1 MCRRLLGSWSHQ
13 RGQPTVRITV
23 LLLAV
28 FALLPTAEAVTTYT
42 YTLVLLSLG
51 LAGLVWLRTR
61 RAKVTS
67 LSPDCAELTTNPRLA
82 PARRGARWTSTTRGA
97 IAS

>member
-28 FALLPTAEAVTTYT
+28 FGLLPTAEAVTTYT
-42 YTLVLLSLG
+42 YTLVLLSVA

-61 RAKVTS
+61 RAKVTGS
-67 LSPDCAELTTNPRLA
+67 A
-82 PARRGARWTSTTRGA
+82 
-97 IAS
+97 